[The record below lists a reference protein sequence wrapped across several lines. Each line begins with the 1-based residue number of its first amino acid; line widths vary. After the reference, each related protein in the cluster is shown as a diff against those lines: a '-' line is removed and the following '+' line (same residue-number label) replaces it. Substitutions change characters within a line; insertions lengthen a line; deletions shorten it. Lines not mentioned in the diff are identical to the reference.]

1 MQGLELPESGLDF
14 MLRDVS
20 GVVSSKNDSILLF
33 HVYFRFINMM
43 QMINDGRIAQL
54 QCLIIPKLVLV
65 YNQKHYT
72 F

>member
-1 MQGLELPESGLDF
+1 MQGIELPESGLDF

-43 QMINDGRIAQL
+43 WMINDGRIA
-54 QCLIIPKLVLV
+54 
-65 YNQKHYT
+65 
-72 F
+72 